1 MAGFMDIL
9 GTVLQHGMSSSSG
22 SRITKGLGGQS
33 GSGLNDLLGSIG
45 SMMNQSGGSTSSRSP
60 STSGGLGDVLGEV
73 IGGLSNNKAALAG
86 LGALAGA
93 VMRGGKKTSRRS
105 VGTGGLAMLASLA
118 FAALSKAGK
127 RPDQTPRALLE
138 TPTQQDTDQLEH
150 DAEIIV
156 QAMICAAKADGRID
170 SEEVQKIIGKMGE
183 DGLTEEERQYFL
195 AESKKTLDITPLI
208 SATQNDQELAMQVY
222 AASLLA
228 IDVDTQA
235 ERFYLQELA
244 KALNLPQEAV
254 THLENTLEVPGL

>member
-9 GTVLQHGMSSSSG
+9 GTVLQQGMSRSSG

-33 GSGLNDLLGSIG
+33 GADLNDLLGSIG
-45 SMMNQSGGSTSSRSP
+45 SMMNQSSGSSSRS
-60 STSGGLGDVLGEV
+60 TSKKSGLGGVLGDVL
-73 IGGLSNNKAALAG
+73 GGLSNNKAALAG

-93 VMRGGKKTSRRS
+93 VLGGGKQTSRRS

-127 RPDQTPRALLE
+127 RPDHTPRALLE
-138 TPTQQDTDQLEH
+138 TPTQHDTDNLEH

-170 SEEVQKIIGKMGE
+170 SEEVQKIVGKMGE
-183 DGLTEEERQYFL
+183 DGLTEDERQYFL
-195 AESKKTLDITPLI
+195 TESQKPLDITPLI
-208 SATQNDQELAMQVY
+208 SATQDDQELAMQVY

-235 ERFYLQELA
+235 ERFYLQDLA

-254 THLENTLEVPGL
+254 THLENTLEIPGI